1 MPKWFS
7 EGHKIDIWADPIGG
21 CTAVRYLPYY
31 DMRGYESI
39 DFFVSGA
46 IEGGTVAATAAQNV
60 SAQIYRATDSTG
72 GGATAI
78 SSATGTIG
86 KIGTAIT
93 TVAKGKGLFIEFTT
107 KLNHAAFGAT
117 MAVLG
122 QEFVSATA
130 NSAAYFFCG
139 LASAVSSG
147 AAGGFIT
154 AFNNTNCTLSSAWKA
169 EKGQL
174 STTLTYVYIRP
185 KGETFVGA
193 TEYVSAGGSTL
204 AGGIGIP
211 SVGMHLA
218 VKTEQLKD
226 SRYVTI
232 GYAQAGA
239 DAVTST
245 VVVRQPIS
253 VFVVRTKGDNKPST
267 MTGLG
272 VGYSKN
278 LPATAC

>member
-46 IEGGTVAATAAQNV
+46 IEGGTVAATAKQNV
-60 SAQIYRATDSTG
+60 SAQIYKATDSTG

-78 SSATGTIG
+78 SSATGVLA
-86 KIGTAIT
+86 KSATAIT
-93 TVAKGKGLFIEFTT
+93 TVAKAKSLFLEITT
-107 KLNHAAFGAT
+107 AMTDAALGAT
-117 MAVLG
+117 MTILG
-122 QEFVSATA
+122 QEFISATG
-130 NSAAYFFCG
+130 NSAAYYFAG
-139 LASAVSSG
+139 LASAESSLV
-147 AAGGFIT
+147 AQGFVT

-169 EKGQL
+169 EMGQQ
-174 STTLTYVYIRP
+174 STTKSFVYIRP
-185 KGETFVGA
+185 KGETHVGA
-193 TEYVSAGGSTL
+193 TVYVSAGGSTVY
-204 AGGIGIP
+204 GGIGIP
-211 SVGMHLA
+211 SVGLHLA

-226 SRYVTI
+226 RRYVSL
-232 GYAQAGA
+232 GYAQTGA
-239 DAVTST
+239 SLVTST

-253 VFVVRTKGDNKPST
+253 VFVVRTKGDDKPST
-267 MTGLG
+267 MTGMG

-278 LPATAC
+278 LPASAC